1 MDKLKTLTTREESIE
16 TMEESI
22 ETMEEYIEDKQFPV
36 LLMLT
41 SAEYEYINEIIQ
53 WYSDIESGYD
63 AGDAL
68 KSICGDAYGLSSE
81 QFLRDQG
88 YPNGLPSDEEVVTT

>member
-1 MDKLKTLTTREESIE
+1 MDTLKTLTTREER
-16 TMEESI
+16 EESF
-22 ETMEEYIEDKQFPV
+22 EDEKFPV

-53 WYSDIESGYD
+53 WYSDIEVAYD

-81 QFLRDQG
+81 QFLRDCLASKNNETRPVG
-88 YPNGLPSDEEVVTT
+88 PLRCLRM